1 MIDVITEII
10 IHANTEEVA
19 AFAADPGNAPQWYIN
34 IKAVEWQTSKPLQQG
49 SRIAFKAKF
58 LGRELGYVYEIT
70 EFVPGEK
77 LVMQTADGPFPM
89 KTTYAWQKINNTTT
103 KMTLRNQGNPSGFS
117 KRITPFMRAAMKR
130 ANKKDLKLLKSIL
143 EKNHHPKKIK

>member
-58 LGRELGYVYEIT
+58 LGRELSYVYEIT

-117 KRITPFMRAAMKR
+117 KWITPFMRAAMKR
-130 ANKKDLKLLKSIL
+130 ANKKDLKLLQSIL
-143 EKNHHPKKIK
+143 EKNQPS

>member
-58 LGRELGYVYEIT
+58 LGRELSYVYEIT

-117 KRITPFMRAAMKR
+117 KWITPFMRAAMKR
-130 ANKKDLKLLKSIL
+130 ANKKDLKLLQSIL
-143 EKNHHPKKIK
+143 EKKSTILKK

>member
-58 LGRELGYVYEIT
+58 LGRELSYVYEIT

-117 KRITPFMRAAMKR
+117 KWITPFMRAAMKR

-143 EKNHHPKKIK
+143 EKNQPS

>member
-58 LGRELGYVYEIT
+58 LGRELSYVYEIT

-117 KRITPFMRAAMKR
+117 KWITPFMRAAMKR
-130 ANKKDLKLLKSIL
+130 ANKKDLKLLKSIF
-143 EKNHHPKKIK
+143 EKNQPS

>member
-34 IKAVEWQTSKPLQQG
+34 IKAVEWQTLKPLQQG

-130 ANKKDLKLLKSIL
+130 ANKKDLKLLKSIF
-143 EKNHHPKKIK
+143 EKNQPS

>member
-58 LGRELGYVYEIT
+58 LGRELSYVYEIT

-130 ANKKDLKLLKSIL
+130 ANKKDLKLLKSIF
-143 EKNHHPKKIK
+143 EKNQPS

>member
-117 KRITPFMRAAMKR
+117 KWITPFMRAAMKR

-143 EKNHHPKKIK
+143 EKKSTILKK

>member
-58 LGRELGYVYEIT
+58 LGRELSYVYEIT

-117 KRITPFMRAAMKR
+117 KWITPFMRAAMKR

>member
-10 IHANTEEVA
+10 IHTNTEEVA

-58 LGRELGYVYEIT
+58 LGRELSYVYEIT

-117 KRITPFMRAAMKR
+117 KWITPFMRAAMKR
-130 ANKKDLKLLKSIL
+130 ANKKDLKLLQSIL
-143 EKNHHPKKIK
+143 EKNQPS

>member
-77 LVMQTADGPFPM
+77 LVMKTADGPFPI

-103 KMTLRNQGNPSGFS
+103 TMTLRNQGNPSGFS
-117 KRITPFMRAAMKR
+117 KWITPFMRAAMKR

-143 EKNHHPKKIK
+143 EKNQPS

>member
-117 KRITPFMRAAMKR
+117 KWITPFMRAAMKR
-130 ANKKDLKLLKSIL
+130 ANKKDLKLLKSIF
-143 EKNHHPKKIK
+143 EKNQPS

>member
-58 LGRELGYVYEIT
+58 LGRELSYVYEIT

-143 EKNHHPKKIK
+143 EKKSTILKK